1 MSVPRARVLP
11 QLCCSAGGGCPG
23 TAQQLHTCIQ
33 VNHDQ
38 ANEACCFVIAEPN
51 TTKHITNVDIT
62 ALNQET
68 EQTANSLTPPRSTNN
83 QMHRSQ
89 AAHHQISFSSTKQ
102 RGAPSTALLSTRG
115 SARPLLTALFLRF
128 ELHVRVREAVRPTEP
143 CCLAAE
149 VPSARVRAGP
159 PLPAR
164 RRPIG
169 AGRGRALP
177 PPPHWPPPRAL
188 APPGP
193 AEGGG
198 PRSGRERSRDRA
210 GRATGAGGGTGAG
223 CRAAPP
229 RPSLTWPVPPSRV
242 HPAAQPAFLGRG
254 AVPERRRLRAEQQ
267 RVRRLPAAAV
277 AERWA
282 RGVEAVV
289 QQPAAQRAGGGGR
302 CPRGCRGLRA
312 ELLPHGGG
320 VSLPFVSRLSSGRA
334 RRSLRSRR
342 PQLRAPGMRRPSA
355 RSPLPCGDGAGV
367 VAAAARCR
375 GAAAALR
382 RERGAPGSRGPGTCG
397 PRAGGSRRPSPP
409 RGVAPRPRARPA
421 LHPEPL
427 GQRSAPCPASRVP
440 QRLGA
445 TRVTLSAAGLARFP
459 YLGVPCAALLL
470 VL

>member
-1 MSVPRARVLP
+1 
-11 QLCCSAGGGCPG
+11 
-23 TAQQLHTCIQ
+23 
-33 VNHDQ
+33 
-38 ANEACCFVIAEPN
+38 
-51 TTKHITNVDIT
+51 
-62 ALNQET
+62 
-68 EQTANSLTPPRSTNN
+68 
-83 QMHRSQ
+83 MHRSQ
-89 AAHHQISFSSTKQ
+89 AAHHQISFSSTNSVELPAPLSSPPAAQ
-102 RGAPSTALLSTRG
+102 RGRYLQRCFCALSFMCASGKLCGRRNPAVWLRRCRPPAFVPGRRSPPAAAPLAQGGAVPCLRRRIGRHRGLS
-115 SARPLLTALFLRF
+115 LR
-128 ELHVRVREAVRPTEP
+128 
-143 CCLAAE
+143 
-149 VPSARVRAGP
+149 
-159 PLPAR
+159 PAR
-164 RRPIG
+164 QRGGGRARGGRG
-169 AGRGRALP
+169 AGTVRGGLRG
-177 PPPHWPPPRAL
+177 
-188 APPGP
+188 PG
-193 AEGGG
+193 
-198 PRSGRERSRDRA
+198 
-210 GRATGAGGGTGAG
+210 GGGTGAG

-302 CPRGCRGLRA
+302 CPRGGRGLRA